1 MQYDCG
7 LRDRKSAA
15 SSIIK
20 NDVWNKSLEKGE
32 SVIRL
37 ALEPRRVA
45 RAKEALLTHV
55 HFSCCSLSI
64 LTLLWYYFF
73 GKESQ
78 RYLCSCKFPFAL
90 KKLKNW
96 KIVNAKASSFNFS
109 LKRAKLQRFLWMK
122 SQATKLLSSLKYAKS
137 GWSLFWSKSSS
148 WNWRE
153 GEKPCAC
160 YCHCWWRLYFQGHRH
175 TGRTK
180 GFFLRRERKEK
191 ISDRKI
197 DPA

>member
-1 MQYDCG
+1 MRYDCG

-109 LKRAKLQRFLWMK
+109 FKRAKLQRFLWMK
-122 SQATKLLSSLKYAKS
+122 SQATKLLSSLKYAKKWMITFLVQKQQLKLKR
-137 GWSLFWSKSSS
+137 G
-148 WNWRE
+148 RE
-153 GEKPCAC
+153 AL
-160 YCHCWWRLYFQGHRH
+160 RLLLPLLMKAILSR
-175 TGRTK
+175 
-180 GFFLRRERKEK
+180 
-191 ISDRKI
+191 
-197 DPA
+197 P